1 MSMQVSWP
9 GAYRC
14 VCVRL
19 RLLHLAV
26 NSVVQ
31 AGLLGELE
39 GAALA
44 EGQAGSDP
52 AFKVLRQLVCN
63 WLNDATQFGN
73 Q

>member
-1 MSMQVSWP
+1 MLQVTWS

-19 RLLHLAV
+19 RLMHLAV
-26 NSVVQ
+26 NAVIHAQ
-31 AGLLGELE
+31 LLGELE

-52 AFKVLRQLVCN
+52 ALKVLRHLVN
-63 WLNDATQFGN
+63 SWLADATQN
-73 Q
+73 KNV

>member
-1 MSMQVSWP
+1 MTWS

-26 NSVVQ
+26 NAVCQ

-52 AFKVLRQLVCN
+52 AFKVLRHLVNN
-63 WLNDATQFGN
+63 WLNDATQHSSV
-73 Q
+73 